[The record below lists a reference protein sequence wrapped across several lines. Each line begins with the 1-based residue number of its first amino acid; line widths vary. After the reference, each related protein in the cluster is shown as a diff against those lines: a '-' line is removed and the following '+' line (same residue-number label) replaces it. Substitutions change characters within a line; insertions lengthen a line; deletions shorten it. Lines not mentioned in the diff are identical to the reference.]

1 MTPRPRKKQKR
12 CYHKYMS
19 VYLINKRAE
28 FDYEILERFE
38 AGILLS
44 GHETR
49 SIRAGH
55 VNLLGARAII
65 RGNELYVVGMKI
77 PSFQPG
83 NEPSGYNAER
93 IKKLLLKKDE
103 ILYLLRKI
111 QSGLTLVVIK
121 LYSKNRFLKLELGLA
136 RIKKKHDKRETIKKR
151 EAELEIRR
159 GI

>member
-1 MTPRPRKKQKR
+1 
-12 CYHKYMS
+12 MS
-19 VYLINKRAE
+19 VHSINKRAE

-44 GHETR
+44 GHEVR

-65 RGNELYVVGMKI
+65 RGNELYVVGMQI

-83 NEPSGYNAER
+83 NEPSGYDAER
-93 IKKLLLKKDE
+93 TRKLLLNKEE
-103 ILYLLRKI
+103 ILRLLGKT
-111 QSGLTLVVIK
+111 QSGLTLVVTK

-136 RIKKKHDKRETIKKR
+136 RTKKKYDKRETIKKR
-151 EAELEIRR
+151 ETEREIRR
-159 GI
+159 IVS

>member
-1 MTPRPRKKQKR
+1 
-12 CYHKYMS
+12 MS
-19 VYLINKRAE
+19 VHSINRRAE

-44 GHETR
+44 GHEVR

-65 RGNELYVVGMKI
+65 RGNELYVVGMQI

-83 NEPSGYNAER
+83 NEPGGYDAER
-93 IKKLLLKKDE
+93 TRKLLLNKQE
-103 ILYLLRKI
+103 ILRLLGKT
-111 QSGLTLVVIK
+111 QSGLTLVVTK

-136 RIKKKHDKRETIKKR
+136 RTKKKYDKRETIKKR
-151 EAELEIRR
+151 ETEREIRR
-159 GI
+159 GL